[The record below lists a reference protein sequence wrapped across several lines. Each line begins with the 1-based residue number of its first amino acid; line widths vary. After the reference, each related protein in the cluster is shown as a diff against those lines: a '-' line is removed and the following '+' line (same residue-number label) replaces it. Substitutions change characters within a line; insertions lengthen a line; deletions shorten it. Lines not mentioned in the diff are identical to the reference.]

1 MTQILTKLILAK
13 DREDALARLGE
24 FVAGLDRTP
33 DILLVGESIYEMLD
47 CPATF
52 NSIKVKVDRAN
63 QWLVTPLRLLMK
75 HKEPSHEPSDPVQG

>member
-1 MTQILTKLILAK
+1 MTQVLSKLILAK

-33 DILLVGESIYEMLD
+33 DMLMVGTSIFEMLD

-52 NSIKVKVDRAN
+52 NSIKVKEDRAN

-75 HKEPSHEPSDPVQG
+75 HKDPA